1 MKKILPLIA
10 LLFLLVNIHAQNGK
24 YAGTKKSLIG
34 KTFTDSR
41 NMPGLKGWTL
51 REGSLLN
58 HIEDPEYI
66 FADVYKKGT
75 SYIVVF
81 SIKDDTTS
89 DKFEIQDV
97 IEITGVAKGWD
108 IRVGTCTWFGQPDSY
123 IAVWGKET
131 QDEYMKLIKK
141 AWRFD
146 PDKRRVNAIP
156 VKTIK
161 CENIG
166 C

>member
-1 MKKILPLIA
+1 MKRSIICSFLV
-10 LLFLLVNIHAQNGK
+10 LFATAIFAQPGK

-34 KTFTDSR
+34 KIYTDSR
-41 NMPGLKGWTL
+41 YIPGLKGWTYM
-51 REGSLLN
+51 EGALLN
-58 HIEDPEYI
+58 HIDDPEQI
-66 FADVYKKGT
+66 TADVFKRGT
-75 SYIVVF
+75 SYVVVF
-81 SIKDDTTS
+81 SIKEDTAS

-97 IEITGVAKGWD
+97 IVITGVAKGWAV
-108 IRVGTCTWFGQPDSY
+108 RSGTCSWLNQANPY
-123 IAVWGKET
+123 IVAWGKET

-146 PDKRRVNAIP
+146 PDKRRVIGIP
-156 VKTIK
+156 VKTVV